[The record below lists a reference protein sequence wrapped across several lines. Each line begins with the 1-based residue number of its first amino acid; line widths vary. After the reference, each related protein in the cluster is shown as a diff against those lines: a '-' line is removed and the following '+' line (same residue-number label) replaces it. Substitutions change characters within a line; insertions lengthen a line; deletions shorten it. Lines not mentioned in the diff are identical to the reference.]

1 MEVYNVHQALKILQ
15 EYYIT
20 DSIQMVTRWIREG
33 KIKAERSANRKE
45 GWRIRHDDLFEFIEE
60 HRPGLPEVMGVY
72 EWYVEN
78 SFSMLESDYH
88 EKHNKLDSEEVK
100 GDSTHSEELMK
111 QLMEEKNQ
119 LENQLINMQDELNL
133 VYEQITELTVKIQK
147 LEEENAFLIDLY
159 EQMEEMYQELKKE
172 NKQESSNE
180 ISETM
185 DQQKNTSKT
194 SKMMERK
201 LNKAMSFGDFKDL
214 FKKTIKEHGSEIKD
228 LVQQENELINEIYTL
243 FFNEDGELKNEV
255 IDDEEYICPLTKKK
269 YKNLRSMLK
278 NAIRTKLEQILNP
291 VDGTDSS
298 IS

>member
-45 GWRIRHDDLFEFIEE
+45 GWRIYHDDLFEFIEE
-60 HRPGLPEVMGVY
+60 QRPGLPEVMGVY

-78 SFSMLESDYH
+78 SFSMLANDHH

-133 VYEQITELTVKIQK
+133 VYEQITELTVKVQK
-147 LEEENAFLIDLY
+147 LEEENAFLIGLY
-159 EQMEEMYQELKKE
+159 EQMDEMYQELEKK
-172 NKQESSNE
+172 NQQESSNE
-180 ISETM
+180 TP
-185 DQQKNTSKT
+185 KT
-194 SKMMERK
+194 MERK
-201 LNKAMSFGDFKDL
+201 LKKEMSIEDFKMI
-214 FKKTIKEHGSEIKD
+214 FEKVIKGYKSETINYI
-228 LVQQENELINEIYTL
+228 QQENKLINEIYTL

-255 IDDEEYICPLTKKK
+255 IDDGEYICPLTKKK
-269 YKNLRSMLK
+269 YKKNLRSMLK
-278 NAIRTKLEQILNP
+278 NAIRTKLEQILNS
-291 VDGTDSS
+291 VDETVLANDSS
-298 IS
+298 R

>member
-45 GWRIRHDDLFEFIEE
+45 GWRIHHDDLFEFIEE

-78 SFSMLESDYH
+78 SFSMLASDH
-88 EKHNKLDSEEVK
+88 REKHNKLDSEKVK
-100 GDSTHSEELMK
+100 GDSTYPEELIK

-147 LEEENAFLIDLY
+147 LEEENAFLMGLY
-159 EQMEEMYQELKKE
+159 EQMDEMYQELIKK
-172 NKQESSNE
+172 NQQESSNE
-180 ISETM
+180 TP
-185 DQQKNTSKT
+185 KT
-194 SKMMERK
+194 MERK
-201 LNKAMSFGDFKDL
+201 LEKVMSTEDFKKI
-214 FKKTIKEHGSEIKD
+214 FKEVINKYEGGT
-228 LVQQENELINEIYTL
+228 VNFMQQENELINEIYTL

-255 IDDEEYICPLTKKK
+255 IYDEEEYRCPLTKKK

-278 NAIRTKLEQILNP
+278 NAIRTKLEQTLNP
-291 VDGTDSS
+291 VDGTVLANDSS
-298 IS
+298 R

>member
-45 GWRIRHDDLFEFIEE
+45 GWRIHHDDLFEFIEE
-60 HRPGLPEVMGVY
+60 QRPGLPEVMGVY

-78 SFSMLESDYH
+78 SFSMLANDH
-88 EKHNKLDSEEVK
+88 REKHNKLDSEEVK
-100 GDSTHSEELMK
+100 GDSTYQEELMK

-133 VYEQITELTVKIQK
+133 VYEQITELTVKVQK
-147 LEEENAFLIDLY
+147 LEEENAFLMGLY
-159 EQMEEMYQELKKE
+159 EQMDEMYQELIKK
-172 NKQESSNE
+172 NQQESSNE
-180 ISETM
+180 TP
-185 DQQKNTSKT
+185 KT
-194 SKMMERK
+194 MERK
-201 LNKAMSFGDFKDL
+201 LEKVMSTEDFKKI
-214 FKKTIKEHGSEIKD
+214 FKEVINKYEGGT
-228 LVQQENELINEIYTL
+228 VNFMQQENELINEIYTL

-255 IDDEEYICPLTKKK
+255 IYDDEEYRCPLTKKK

-278 NAIRTKLEQILNP
+278 NAIRTKLKQTLNP
-291 VDGTDSS
+291 VDGTVLANDSS
-298 IS
+298 R

>member
-45 GWRIRHDDLFEFIEE
+45 GWRIHHDDLFEFIEE

-78 SFSMLESDYH
+78 SFSMLASDH
-88 EKHNKLDSEEVK
+88 REKHNKLDSEEVK
-100 GDSTHSEELMK
+100 VDSTHSEELIK

-147 LEEENAFLIDLY
+147 LEEENAFLIGLY
-159 EQMEEMYQELKKE
+159 EQMDEMYQELEKK
-172 NKQESSNE
+172 NQQESSNE
-180 ISETM
+180 TP
-185 DQQKNTSKT
+185 KT
-194 SKMMERK
+194 MERK
-201 LNKAMSFGDFKDL
+201 LKKVMSVEDFKKI
-214 FKKTIKEHGSEIKD
+214 FEKVINKYEGGT
-228 LVQQENELINEIYTL
+228 VNFMQQENELINEIYTL

-269 YKNLRSMLK
+269 YKKNLRSMLK
-278 NAIRTKLEQILNP
+278 NAIRTKLEQVLNP
-291 VDGTDSS
+291 VDGTVFANSS
-298 IS
+298 SS

>member
-1 MEVYNVHQALKILQ
+1 VGEKGMEVYNVHQALKILQ

-45 GWRIRHDDLFEFIEE
+45 GWRIHHDDLFEFIEE

-78 SFSMLESDYH
+78 SFSMVASDYR

-100 GDSTHSEELMK
+100 GDSTYQEELMK

-147 LEEENAFLIDLY
+147 LEEENAFLMGLY
-159 EQMEEMYQELKKE
+159 EQMDEMYQELIKK
-172 NKQESSNE
+172 NQQESSNE
-180 ISETM
+180 TP
-185 DQQKNTSKT
+185 KT
-194 SKMMERK
+194 MERK
-201 LNKAMSFGDFKDL
+201 LEKVMSTEDFKKI
-214 FKKTIKEHGSEIKD
+214 FKEVINKYEGGT
-228 LVQQENELINEIYTL
+228 VNFMQQENELINEIYTL

-255 IDDEEYICPLTKKK
+255 IYDEEEYRCPLTKKK

-278 NAIRTKLEQILNP
+278 NAIRTKLEQTLNP
-291 VDGTDSS
+291 VDGTVLANDSS
-298 IS
+298 R

>member
-45 GWRIRHDDLFEFIEE
+45 GWRIHHDDLFEFIEE

-78 SFSMLESDYH
+78 SFSMVASDYR

-100 GDSTHSEELMK
+100 GDSTYQEELMK

-147 LEEENAFLIDLY
+147 LEEENAFLMGLY
-159 EQMEEMYQELKKE
+159 EQMDEMYQELIKK
-172 NKQESSNE
+172 NQQESSNE
-180 ISETM
+180 TP
-185 DQQKNTSKT
+185 KT
-194 SKMMERK
+194 MERK
-201 LNKAMSFGDFKDL
+201 LEKVMSTEDFKKI
-214 FKKTIKEHGSEIKD
+214 FKEVINKYEGGT
-228 LVQQENELINEIYTL
+228 VNFMQQENELINEIYTL

-255 IDDEEYICPLTKKK
+255 IYDDEEYRCPLTKKK

-278 NAIRTKLEQILNP
+278 NAIRTKLEQTLNP
-291 VDGTDSS
+291 VDGTVLANDSS
-298 IS
+298 R

>member
-45 GWRIRHDDLFEFIEE
+45 GWRIHHDDLFEFIEE

-78 SFSMLESDYH
+78 SFSMLASDH
-88 EKHNKLDSEEVK
+88 REKHNKLDSEEVK
-100 GDSTHSEELMK
+100 GDSTHSEELIK

-147 LEEENAFLIDLY
+147 LEEENAFLIGLY
-159 EQMEEMYQELKKE
+159 EQIDEMYQELEKK
-172 NKQESSNE
+172 NQQESSNE
-180 ISETM
+180 TPKTMECKLKKEMSVEDFRTIVREVINEYKSETV
-185 DQQKNTSKT
+185 N
-194 SKMMERK
+194 
-201 LNKAMSFGDFKDL
+201 L
-214 FKKTIKEHGSEIKD
+214 I
-228 LVQQENELINEIYTL
+228 QQENELTNEIYPL
-243 FFNEDGELKNEV
+243 FFNENEELRNEI
-255 IDDEEYICPLTKKK
+255 IDDEEYRCPLTKKK
-269 YKNLRSMLK
+269 YKKSLRSMLK
-278 NAIRTKLEQILNP
+278 NAIRTKLEQVLNS
-291 VDGTDSS
+291 VDETVLANDSS
-298 IS
+298 R

>member
-1 MEVYNVHQALKILQ
+1 VGEKGMEVYNVHQALKILQ

-45 GWRIRHDDLFEFIEE
+45 GWRIHHDDLFEFIEE

-78 SFSMLESDYH
+78 SFSMVASDYR

-100 GDSTHSEELMK
+100 GDSTYQEELMK

-147 LEEENAFLIDLY
+147 LEEENAFLMGLY
-159 EQMEEMYQELKKE
+159 EQMDEMYQELIKK
-172 NKQESSNE
+172 NQQESSNE
-180 ISETM
+180 TP
-185 DQQKNTSKT
+185 KT
-194 SKMMERK
+194 MERK
-201 LNKAMSFGDFKDL
+201 LEKVMSTEDFKKI
-214 FKKTIKEHGSEIKD
+214 FKEVINKYEGGT
-228 LVQQENELINEIYTL
+228 VNFMQQENELINEIYTL

-255 IDDEEYICPLTKKK
+255 IYDDEEYRCPLTKKK

-278 NAIRTKLEQILNP
+278 NAIRTKLEQTLNP
-291 VDGTDSS
+291 VDGTVLANDSS
-298 IS
+298 R

>member
-45 GWRIRHDDLFEFIEE
+45 GWRIHHDDLFEFIEE

-78 SFSMLESDYH
+78 SFSMLASDH
-88 EKHNKLDSEEVK
+88 REKHNKLDSEEVK
-100 GDSTHSEELMK
+100 VDSTHSEELIK

-147 LEEENAFLIDLY
+147 LEEENAFLMGLY
-159 EQMEEMYQELKKE
+159 EQMDEMYQELIKK
-172 NKQESSNE
+172 NQQESSNE
-180 ISETM
+180 TP
-185 DQQKNTSKT
+185 KT
-194 SKMMERK
+194 MERK
-201 LNKAMSFGDFKDL
+201 LEKVMSTEDFKKI
-214 FKKTIKEHGSEIKD
+214 FKEVINKYEGGT
-228 LVQQENELINEIYTL
+228 VNFMQQENELINEIYTL

-255 IDDEEYICPLTKKK
+255 IYDEEEYRCPLTKKK

-278 NAIRTKLEQILNP
+278 NAIRTKLEQTLNP
-291 VDGTDSS
+291 VDGTVLANDSS
-298 IS
+298 R

>member
-1 MEVYNVHQALKILQ
+1 MKVYNVHQALKILQ

-45 GWRIRHDDLFEFIEE
+45 GWRIHHDDLFQFIEE

-78 SFSMLESDYH
+78 SFSMLTSDHH

-100 GDSTHSEELMK
+100 GDSTHSEELIK

-147 LEEENAFLIDLY
+147 LEEENAFLMGLY
-159 EQMEEMYQELKKE
+159 EQMDEMYQELIKK
-172 NKQESSNE
+172 NQQESSNE
-180 ISETM
+180 TPKTMDRKLKKVMSTEDFKTIFEKVIKGYKSETI
-185 DQQKNTSKT
+185 N
-194 SKMMERK
+194 
-201 LNKAMSFGDFKDL
+201 F
-214 FKKTIKEHGSEIKD
+214 I
-228 LVQQENELINEIYTL
+228 QQEDELINEIYTL

-255 IDDEEYICPLTKKK
+255 IYDEEYICPLTKKK
-269 YKNLRSMLK
+269 YKKNLRSMLK
-278 NAIRTKLEQILNP
+278 NAIRTKLEQVLNS
-291 VDGTDSS
+291 VDETVLANDSS
-298 IS
+298 R